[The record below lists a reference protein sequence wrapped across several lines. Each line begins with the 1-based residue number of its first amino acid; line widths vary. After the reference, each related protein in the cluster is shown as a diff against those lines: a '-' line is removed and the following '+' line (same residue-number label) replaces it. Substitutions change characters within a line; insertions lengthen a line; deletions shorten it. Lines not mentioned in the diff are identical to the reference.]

1 VRWSDSISSD
11 VFARQPSGTGW
22 FPSLES
28 TRMASWKSPWVVI
41 TTLAM
46 GVVVSTGSPAAAQ
59 LFGQSSPNS
68 GQNGRGTAAMGAR
81 GSTSGASGSQMQF
94 GGPSLGG
101 QAMGSQGLGQ
111 SQTGLGQAEGTMR
124 GSTAGGRFVGMR
136 QAGQAA
142 QLPNINGMMN
152 GRNNRNGALNNQFGQ
167 QGQFGQQNRN
177 NQNRNRNQQGQQ
189 GMGQNFN
196 GQSNQAQGRQIRPT
210 LKVGF
215 EFEPAEVAP
224 AQTRLAGRFD
234 KLNDRKQF
242 QGIEMRTE
250 GDTVVLRGV
259 AKDAAT
265 KRLMEKVA
273 MLEPAIKSVRNEIR
287 IVGERQDDNE

>member
-1 VRWSDSISSD
+1 
-11 VFARQPSGTGW
+11 
-22 FPSLES
+22 
-28 TRMASWKSPWVVI
+28 MASCNSPWVVI
-41 TTLAM
+41 TTLAV
-46 GVVVSTGSPAAAQ
+46 GVVVSTASPAAAQ

-68 GQNGRGTAAMGAR
+68 GQNGRGTASMGAR

-101 QAMGSQGLGQ
+101 QSTGSQGLGQ
-111 SQTGLGQAEGTMR
+111 NQTGLGQAQGSMR

-136 QAGQAA
+136 QSGQAA
-142 QLPNINGMMN
+142 QMPNINGMMN
-152 GRNNRNGALNNQFGQ
+152 GRNNRNGMLNQFGQ

-177 NQNRNRNQQGQQ
+177 NQNRNRNQPGQQ

-196 GQSNQAQGRQIRPT
+196 GQSNQAQSRQIRPT

-215 EFEPAEVAP
+215 EFDPAEVTP
-224 AQTRLAGRFD
+224 AQTRLAARIE

-242 QGIEMRTE
+242 QGIDMRTE

-265 KRLMEKVA
+265 KRLMEKMA

-287 IVGERQDDNE
+287 VVGEARDEDE

>member
-1 VRWSDSISSD
+1 
-11 VFARQPSGTGW
+11 
-22 FPSLES
+22 
-28 TRMASWKSPWVVI
+28 MAFRTSPWVAI
-41 TTLAM
+41 TSLTV
-46 GVVVSTGSPAAAQ
+46 GVVVLSASPAAAQ
-59 LFGQSSPNS
+59 LFGQNSPNS
-68 GQNGRGTAAMGAR
+68 GQNGRGTASMGAR

-101 QAMGSQGLGQ
+101 QATGSQGLGQ
-111 SQTGLGQAEGTMR
+111 SQTGLGQAQGAMR

-136 QAGQAA
+136 QAGQAS
-142 QLPNINGMMN
+142 QLPNANGMLN
-152 GRNNRNGALNNQFGQ
+152 GRNNRNGMLNNQFGQ

-177 NQNRNRNQQGQQ
+177 NPNRNRNQQGQQ

-196 GQSNQAQGRQIRPT
+196 GQSNQAQSRQIRPT

-215 EFEPAEVAP
+215 EFEPAEVSP
-224 AQTRLAGRFD
+224 AQNRLAGRID

-242 QGIEMRTE
+242 QGIDMRTE

-265 KRLMEKVA
+265 KRLMEKMA

-287 IVGERQDDNE
+287 VVGETDEDR